1 VTGAMAAAAYMETLV
16 RFGVAAVNVV
26 VQSMT

>member
-1 VTGAMAAAAYMETLV
+1 MAAAAYMETLV
-16 RFGVAAVNVV
+16 AVRVAAVNVV